1 MMPPVSDRCLPRLL
15 AVLAIVI
22 LPHVRNLPLWIPAFA
37 VGMMLWRLGVARRG
51 WRMPGLF
58 VRAGLAALAFAAVL
72 ASFGSINGQTPGAAL
87 LVLMVAL
94 KLTETRTLRDYTILA
109 FLGYFL
115 LGTHFLFDQSIPM
128 ILFLLVSGVLITA
141 VLVDI
146 NHPDGSLSTRTSLRT
161 GAVLI
166 AQALPLMLVLFV
178 LFPRIPGPLWGLPSD
193 SGANAVTGLSENM
206 SPGDISELSQSD
218 EVAFRV
224 RFDGDPPPRYARY
237 WRGPVLWTFDG
248 RTWEP
253 GVRPNNLQA
262 GMLTDTAN
270 PVRYEVTLEAHRH
283 HWMLALD
290 MPASTPPEARMTPS
304 RQLVSRKP
312 IRERMLYTVESV
324 QDYRLDPVLDS
335 WPRRI
340 ALSLPREGNPRTRE
354 LAQRWRDEGLSGRG
368 LVDRALRMF
377 GEQPF
382 VYTLRPPLLGEN
394 SVDEFLFSSR
404 RGFCEHYASS
414 FVVLMRAAG
423 VPARVVTG
431 YQGGEM
437 NGNGQYMI
445 VRQSDAHAWS
455 EVWLEGAGWTRIDP
469 TAAVAPDRV
478 EVGLGAA
485 LPAGEP
491 VPFFARRTGNIIE
504 AMRLRW
510 DAVNA
515 QWNYWVLAYGPEL
528 QRSVLSRIGLPDWRS
543 MILALTGLI
552 TVMLSAL
559 GAWLLWQSRSA
570 EPVDE
575 ARRIWNRAIK
585 RLDRQGLGPLAHE
598 GPQDFA
604 ARATSLS
611 PAMASRIRDLARA
624 YVAVRYAER
633 EDLEP
638 LRRAE
643 KNLRRR

>member
-1 MMPPVSDRCLPRLL
+1 MMPPVSQRCLPRLL
-15 AVLAIVI
+15 VVLAIVI
-22 LPHVRNLPLWIPAFA
+22 LPHARNLPLWIPAFA
-37 VGMMLWRLGVARRG
+37 LGMMLWRLGVARRG
-51 WRMPGLF
+51 WRMPGMLI
-58 VRAGLAALAFAAVL
+58 RGGLAAMAFAAVL
-72 ASFGSINGQTPGAAL
+72 ATFGSINGQTPGAAL
-87 LVLMVAL
+87 LVLMAAL

-128 ILFLLVSGVLITA
+128 ILFLLVCGVLITA

-161 GAVLI
+161 GAILI

-193 SGANAVTGLSENM
+193 SGANAVTGLGENM
-206 SPGDISELSQSD
+206 SPGDISQLSRSD

-224 RFDGDPPPRYARY
+224 RFDGPVPPRHQRY

-253 GVRPNNLQA
+253 GFRSGSLQA
-262 GMLTDTAN
+262 GTLTDAEQT
-270 PVRYEVTLEAHRH
+270 VRYEVTLEAHRH

-290 MPASTPPEARMTPS
+290 MPVSTPPDARMTPN
-304 RQLVSRKP
+304 RQLVARKP
-312 IRERMLYTVESV
+312 IRERMLYSVESAL
-324 QDYRLDPVLDS
+324 DYKLDPALEG
-335 WPRRI
+335 WPRRL
-340 ALSLPREGNPRTRE
+340 ALRLPVEGNERTRE
-354 LAQRWRDEGLSGRG
+354 LAARWRNEETDDRA

-377 GEQPF
+377 REQPF

-394 SVDEFLFSSR
+394 SVDQFLFSTR
-404 RGFCEHYASS
+404 RGFCEHYASA
-414 FVVLMRAAG
+414 FAVLMRAAG
-423 VPARVVTG
+423 VPARVVAG

-437 NGNGQYMI
+437 NDNGQYMI
-445 VRQSDAHAWS
+445 VRQSDAHAWA

-491 VPFFARRTGNIIE
+491 VPFLARRTGSVIE

-510 DAVNA
+510 DSINA

-552 TVMLSAL
+552 TLMLTSL

-570 EPVDE
+570 ATVDD
-575 ARRIWNRAIK
+575 ARRIWTRATRRLNR
-585 RLDRQGLGPLAHE
+585 LGLAPLPHE
-598 GPQDFA
+598 GPRDYCERA
-604 ARATSLS
+604 ARQS
-611 PAMASRIRDLARA
+611 PDLALRLHALADA
-624 YVAVRYAER
+624 YIAVRYADSAELDRLREAER
-633 EDLEP
+633 
-638 LRRAE
+638 
-643 KNLRRR
+643 NLRRR